1 MCAFLLLSVLPT
13 RHPLTKHPQFMIFH
27 QAENV
32 SGEKPLII
40 KSNFCK
46 IGYITLCRLTL
57 AVTVLNYILQVNGWN
72 IGQKWNVSQFYP
84 VHKGEFP
91 CDSWVRLRQIS
102 SKCFP
107 NRHSPPVLVFDIV
120 WPNIQRVSL
129 NKPCINKLCF
139 LVFKLTTFSWTIFKL
154 AYTQCIW
161 SK

>member
-1 MCAFLLLSVLPT
+1 MCTFLLLSFLST
-13 RHPLTKHPQFMIFH
+13 RHPVTKYPQFMIFP

-32 SGEKPLII
+32 SGEEPLII

-46 IGYITLCRLTL
+46 IGYVTVCRRNL
-57 AVTVLNYILQVNGWN
+57 AVTVLNYVLQVPGWN

-84 VHKGEFP
+84 VRRGEFP

-107 NRHSPPVLVFDIV
+107 NRHSPLVLVFDVV

-129 NKPCINKLCF
+129 NKPYINKVRF
-139 LVFKLTTFSWTIFKL
+139 LVFQLTTFSWSIF
-154 AYTQCIW
+154 
-161 SK
+161 